1 MKRCVI
7 FGGAGYV
14 GTHLTRH
21 LLNTKRF
28 THVHIADIQPSSL
41 EGSPGVTT
49 SITDVR
55 QPLEIAHAPFSPD
68 WIFNLAAVHR
78 EPGHAPHEYYE
89 TNLAGAANVCD
100 YAEVVGCDN
109 IYFTSSISVYG
120 PTRGATDET
129 AAIRPTTPYGG
140 SKYPAE
146 VIHQRWQQAK
156 SGRRLIISRPGVLY
170 GPDDPGNIL
179 RMIKAIKKGY
189 FAFPGSPSIFK
200 SYGYIFGFID
210 SIDHFMD
217 SSEDHVVYNYAESP
231 TQPLGELVAVIKDHL
246 QSRAMVLPVPLWL
259 LLPASKLIQA
269 IAGVKNPI
277 HPVRVK
283 KAATPTHIVPQRLID
298 SDFRFRYNFLESLRH
313 WERIA
318 PYDFDPQA
326 VREVQLIK
334 PLEVPPVIVPQPSRE
349 TSELEAVG

>member
-21 LLNTKRF
+21 LLNTGCF
-28 THVHIADIQPSSL
+28 THVHIADIQPSAL

-55 QPLEIAHAPFSPD
+55 QPLEIAHAPYSPD

-89 TNLAGAANVCD
+89 TNLSGAANVCE

-120 PTRGATDET
+120 PTHGATDET

-146 VIHQRWQQAK
+146 VIHQRWRQAK

-189 FAFPGSPSIFK
+189 FAFSGSPTIVK

-210 SIDHFMD
+210 SIYHWMD
-217 SSEDHVVYNYAESP
+217 SSEENVLYNYAESP
-231 TQPLGELVAVIKDHL
+231 TQPLCELVGVIKEYL
-246 QSRAMVLPVPLWL
+246 QCRALVLPIPLWL
-259 LLPASKLIQA
+259 LLPASRMIQLVSGA
-269 IAGVKNPI
+269 NNPI

-283 KAATPTHIVPQRLID
+283 KAATSTHIVPQRLID
-298 SDFRFRYNFLESLRH
+298 TGFNFRYNFLESLRH

-318 PYDFDPQA
+318 PYDFDSQIVNEAP
-326 VREVQLIK
+326 LIK
-334 PLEVPPVIVPQPSRE
+334 PQEVPEVVAPQTVRVTVS
-349 TSELEAVG
+349 SEKVG